1 MPGEKDVAAGRSL
14 GLHDVPGGAA
24 RGGPAYWL
32 PLKSELLDA
41 GAARVTSGGWRLTSM
56 ARRRSGGSAA
66 IRTCWAAM

>member
-32 PLKSELLDA
+32 SWKSELLDA
-41 GAARVTSGGWRLTSM
+41 GAARATFFFYCGRATSGGWR
-56 ARRRSGGSAA
+56 RRRRRRGF
-66 IRTCWAAM
+66 ICE